1 MAEQTTTV
9 EWTFPALEV
18 DHTHP
23 EYPKLVTLV
32 HWRLKATQGDY
43 TAETIGTI
51 SMGNPG
57 QPYTSFDDITKDMIQ
72 QWTEAAINAQA
83 AANDDVGGLPT
94 VDDYKAN
101 LEANIQ
107 RQIAPPVE
115 TVAPP
120 FA

>member
-1 MAEQTTTV
+1 MTEPTTTF

-23 EYPKLVTLV
+23 EHPKLITLV
-32 HWRLKATQGDY
+32 HWRLKATWGDFV
-43 TAETIGTI
+43 AETIGTI
-51 SMGNPG
+51 PLGDPG
-57 QPYTSFDDITKDMIQ
+57 QPYTSFDGITHDMIQ
-72 QWTEAAINAQA
+72 QWTEDAINAQV
-83 AANDDVGGLPT
+83 AANGDVDGLPS

-101 LEANIQ
+101 LEANIMS
-107 RQIAPPVE
+107 QIAPPVE

>member
-1 MAEQTTTV
+1 MPEPTTTF
-9 EWTFPALEV
+9 EWAFPALEV

-32 HWRLKATQGDY
+32 HWRLKADFGGI

-51 SMGNPG
+51 SMGEPG
-57 QPYTSFDDITKDMIQ
+57 QPYTSFDDLTHDMIQ
-72 QWTEAAINAQA
+72 QWTEEAINAQA
-83 AANDDVGGLPT
+83 AANGDVGGMPSVADL
-94 VDDYKAN
+94 KAN